1 MDSIF
6 DLLSATLFVAA
17 AALFFMRNRHENP
30 PLAPYII
37 VGMVAAV
44 GNWLGHQAGG
54 HISSLAA
61 VAFLIAGAFLTLHLA
76 SEPFRDDREKN
87 ANARD

>member
-1 MDSIF
+1 MDS
-6 DLLSATLFVAA
+6 VG
-17 AALFFMRNRHENP
+17 ALWAWIGGLNVKAEVV
-30 PLAPYII
+30 LAI
-37 VGMVAAV
+37 VGLVAGV

-54 HISSLAA
+54 HISGLAA